1 MASQGKIW
9 INARTQPYKHGS
21 GSFKEAFQAEA
32 AKGPLGF
39 DFTQV
44 MEQLPLIRD
53 PTQIAPNCVIINFR
67 VEVEPGQQQNPE
79 YQNQTD
85 KFMKNTAVELELQS
99 RFAVDGYALPIL
111 GLISTSSGETSSGE
125 TKQVVVM
132 EQYGIA
138 NILAKIRSVPYY
150 PLGSID
156 GFYVIM
162 LKCGYNERSGKVLKL
177 FADPPRDKQVIID
190 GVIDFINYAI
200 DVQKILLVD
209 FKPANLCRSPFEPG
223 KVVGL
228 DFDPKFC
235 KNVSQY
241 VVNPRAAAAMK
252 AYMFLLFACIQY
264 QFFPKDPNIT
274 IALHNG
280 LENLKVATLL
290 DIITGNITFVD
301 MFIHYLNLRHIPP
314 LPPITPIEVRDI
326 LRDRYIDTI
335 AAEAGLMRLA
345 FAAAKAPEWDQ
356 SMLEE
361 RGGNKKK
368 RNKTKRNKTKRRKSK
383 RF

>member
-9 INARTQPYKHGS
+9 INTRSQPYKHGS
-21 GSFKEAFQAEA
+21 GSFKDAFQAEA

-39 DFTQV
+39 DFNEV
-44 MEQLPLIRD
+44 RAQLPLIRD
-53 PTQIAPNCVIINFR
+53 QTQIAPNCVIINFR
-67 VEVEPGQQQNPE
+67 IELVQLGPGQQPTPE

-99 RFAVDGYALPIL
+99 RFAVGGYALPIL
-111 GLISTSSGETSSGE
+111 GLIATSSGE
-125 TKQVVVM
+125 TKRVVVM
-132 EQYGIA
+132 EQYGIS

-156 GFYVIM
+156 GFYVIL
-162 LKCGYNERSGKVLKL
+162 LKCGYNENNGTVLTL
-177 FADPPRDKQVIID
+177 FASPPQDKQVIVD
-190 GVIDFINYAI
+190 GVINFINYAI

-209 FKPANLCRSPFEPG
+209 FKPRNLCRAPFEPG

-228 DFDPKFC
+228 DFDPQFC

-241 VVNPRAAAAMK
+241 VGNPRAAAAMK

-280 LENLKVATLL
+280 LLALEVDKFL
-290 DIITGNITFVD
+290 DIITVNITFVD
-301 MFIHYLNLRHIPP
+301 MFIHYLKLNHIPP
-314 LPPITPIEVRDI
+314 LPRITPIEVRDI
-326 LRDRYIDTI
+326 LRGRYIDTI
-335 AAEAGLMRLA
+335 ATEAGVSTIALA
-345 FAAAKAPEWDQ
+345 SAKAPEWDE
-356 SMLEE
+356 SMLE

-368 RNKTKRNKTKRRKSK
+368 RNKTKHKKSKHRKS
-383 RF
+383 RRL

>member
-1 MASQGKIW
+1 
-9 INARTQPYKHGS
+9 
-21 GSFKEAFQAEA
+21 
-32 AKGPLGF
+32 
-39 DFTQV
+39 
-44 MEQLPLIRD
+44 
-53 PTQIAPNCVIINFR
+53 
-67 VEVEPGQQQNPE
+67 
-79 YQNQTD
+79 
-85 KFMKNTAVELELQS
+85 
-99 RFAVDGYALPIL
+99 
-111 GLISTSSGETSSGE
+111 
-125 TKQVVVM
+125 
-132 EQYGIA
+132 
-138 NILAKIRSVPYY
+138 
-150 PLGSID
+150 
-156 GFYVIM
+156 
-162 LKCGYNERSGKVLKL
+162 
-177 FADPPRDKQVIID
+177 
-190 GVIDFINYAI
+190 VIDFINYAI

-280 LENLKVATLL
+280 LEKLKVATLL

-368 RNKTKRNKTKRRKSK
+368 RNKTKRNKTKRRKS
-383 RF
+383 R

>member
-9 INARTQPYKHGS
+9 INTRSQPYKHGS
-21 GSFKEAFQAEA
+21 GSFKDAFQAEA

-44 MEQLPLIRD
+44 MAQLPLIRD
-53 PTQIAPNCVIINFR
+53 QTQIAPNCVIINFR
-67 VEVEPGQQQNPE
+67 VELEPGQQQNPE

-280 LENLKVATLL
+280 LEKLKVATLL

-345 FAAAKAPEWDQ
+345 FAAAKAPEWEE

-368 RNKTKRNKTKRRKSK
+368 RNKTKRSKTKRRKSK